1 MFPPKASPEKK
12 QRLDDHTGL
21 PSVTITVRLG
31 DNADATVFKIKVPS
45 VTNNKAK
52 LIAVLVPGQGLFILA
67 RGAEY

>member
-1 MFPPKASPEKK
+1 MFPDPASPQKK
-12 QRLDDHTGL
+12 QRVDGDGL